1 MNANTPKHPEEQEID
16 LSMISQKINGFY
28 QTFSDSVYNS
38 IQFIIRHSII
48 LIVLLA
54 VGFGLG
60 FFLDQSSKTYKQ
72 EVIVMPNFESSDY
85 LYGKINLIDS
95 KISEGDTLFLKK
107 LGITEPSKII
117 NIEIAPVIDVY
128 QFINSSS
135 DRNFELIRLM
145 AESGDIK
152 KIIEEHTTSKNYRYH
167 TITVTTK
174 SKKNSQE
181 TINQILKYVNDSEF
195 YRKVQKEYIANVSS
209 SIIAND
215 LTISQINGFL
225 NGLANEPQRPSS
237 DKIVYY
243 NENSQLNDVIETKQ
257 KLVQDQGNYRIQ
269 MLSLDKTVKDVN
281 RSLNIENKKSTTGI
295 LKILLPLLL
304 VIFYIFGHNFVR
316 FYKKQSKK
324 RTS

>member
-1 MNANTPKHPEEQEID
+1 
-16 LSMISQKINGFY
+16 L
-28 QTFSDSVYNS
+28 V
-38 IQFIIRHSII
+38 
-48 LIVLLA
+48 
-54 VGFGLG
+54 